1 MARRDEGERPGD
13 RATESAVPGSRSHA
27 DAGPSGTHPATPSRV
42 ASFGPFRLRATERL
56 LERDGE
62 ALKISSRALDILIM
76 LVEHA
81 PEVVSK
87 RDLIART
94 WGNLIVD
101 EGSLR
106 VQVVALRRTLGD
118 GQSGARYVTNVPG
131 RGYCFAAPVT
141 WTAAVAAPAEATS
154 PQVSAP
160 RLPKRL
166 PRMVGRDDTVQQLA
180 RRLRE
185 QRFVSIIGAGGIGK
199 TTVALAVAHEVQ
211 SEFPGAVYFF
221 DFAALEDPRL
231 VAGALASELGISVI
245 SDNPLPAI
253 LAFLGEQRM
262 LLLFDSCEHV
272 IEVVAALAENIFR
285 EAPQVHIL
293 ATSRESLRAEG
304 EQVHHLSPL
313 ECPPQSS
320 ELSATQA
327 LGFPAVQLFV
337 SQIAASGHAFELN
350 DSDAPVVAEICRR
363 LDGIALA
370 LELAARRVGVYGVQG
385 TARLLDSQFRL
396 LWRGRRTALPRHQ
409 TLSATLDWSYNLL
422 TDAERLT
429 LRRLAIF
436 VGPFSLD
443 AVLGVVRE
451 NLEPAE
457 LTEALA
463 TLVEKSLVAP
473 DSTAAM
479 HYRLLDTTRSYAWQK
494 LIESGEHLEIARRH
508 CEHVTRALES
518 LGASIWGAPRPENRA
533 YFVSNLSNLRA
544 ALEWAFSE
552 TGDRALG
559 VRLIG
564 ASAGLFFKMSLLPEC
579 ATWTERAIKSLDA
592 FAGTRIESELQ
603 ACFAM
608 AVMVTKGNVTA
619 AHTAL
624 ARTLEV
630 AEGLGD
636 APMQLLVLHHGLL
649 RWQLRSGDF
658 RGFSELVARIEA
670 VAKQIDDPYADAMA
684 HDAAASK
691 EFFIGDQR
699 QVPVL
704 WRIASD
710 APVHSAKFDTSFAQW
725 NARAVNFVLPR
736 SLWLLGCPGEALK
749 MAKKAVQEV
758 TGTDH
763 PSRFCYMLMSV
774 IPLFLEIGDLKSAED
789 SIDCILDWTARDSL
803 LTYSRAA
810 VGWQGWL
817 AVLRGDSSR
826 GIESLRTALEAQNQD
841 GYELYRPDMSKA
853 LAEALLKTGQRELAY
868 SRICEAIE
876 WCGTRLR
883 THETCDLLRVKGEIL
898 IEKSEPDLREGE
910 ACLLSARR
918 LAEQQGLLSLEL
930 RSGISLARLWADQGS
945 ARKGLE
951 LLGSIYHRFQ
961 DGSQTRD
968 LTEAAN
974 LLDDLRSRG

>member
-1 MARRDEGERPGD
+1 
-13 RATESAVPGSRSHA
+13 
-27 DAGPSGTHPATPSRV
+27 
-42 ASFGPFRLRATERL
+42 
-56 LERDGE
+56 
-62 ALKISSRALDILIM
+62 
-76 LVEHA
+76 
-81 PEVVSK
+81 
-87 RDLIART
+87 
-94 WGNLIVD
+94 
-101 EGSLR
+101 
-106 VQVVALRRTLGD
+106 
-118 GQSGARYVTNVPG
+118 
-131 RGYCFAAPVT
+131 
-141 WTAAVAAPAEATS
+141 
-154 PQVSAP
+154 
-160 RLPKRL
+160 
-166 PRMVGRDDTVQQLA
+166 
-180 RRLRE
+180 
-185 QRFVSIIGAGGIGK
+185 
-199 TTVALAVAHEVQ
+199 
-211 SEFPGAVYFF
+211 
-221 DFAALEDPRL
+221 
-231 VAGALASELGISVI
+231 
-245 SDNPLPAI
+245 
-253 LAFLGEQRM
+253 
-262 LLLFDSCEHV
+262 
-272 IEVVAALAENIFR
+272 
-285 EAPQVHIL
+285 
-293 ATSRESLRAEG
+293 
-304 EQVHHLSPL
+304 
-313 ECPPQSS
+313 
-320 ELSATQA
+320 
-327 LGFPAVQLFV
+327 
-337 SQIAASGHAFELN
+337 
-350 DSDAPVVAEICRR
+350 
-363 LDGIALA
+363 
-370 LELAARRVGVYGVQG
+370 
-385 TARLLDSQFRL
+385 
-396 LWRGRRTALPRHQ
+396 
-409 TLSATLDWSYNLL
+409 
-422 TDAERLT
+422 
-429 LRRLAIF
+429 
-436 VGPFSLD
+436 
-443 AVLGVVRE
+443 
-451 NLEPAE
+451 
-457 LTEALA
+457 
-463 TLVEKSLVAP
+463 
-473 DSTAAM
+473 
-479 HYRLLDTTRSYAWQK
+479 
-494 LIESGEHLEIARRH
+494 
-508 CEHVTRALES
+508 
-518 LGASIWGAPRPENRA
+518 
-533 YFVSNLSNLRA
+533 
-544 ALEWAFSE
+544 
-552 TGDRALG
+552 
-559 VRLIG
+559 
-564 ASAGLFFKMSLLPEC
+564 
-579 ATWTERAIKSLDA
+579 
-592 FAGTRIESELQ
+592 
-603 ACFAM
+603 
-608 AVMVTKGNVTA
+608 
-619 AHTAL
+619 
-624 ARTLEV
+624 
-630 AEGLGD
+630 
-636 APMQLLVLHHGLL
+636 MQLLVLHHGLL

-704 WRIASD
+704 SRIASD

-725 NARAVNFVLPR
+725 NARAVSFVLPR

-826 GIESLRTALEAQNQD
+826 GIESLRTALEAQNED

>member
-1 MARRDEGERPGD
+1 MARRDEGERTSD
-13 RATESAVPGSRSHA
+13 RAPQSAASGSRSHA
-27 DAGPSGTHPATPSRV
+27 DAGPSSHASASRV

-62 ALKISSRALDILIM
+62 ALKIGSRALEVLIM

-81 PEVVSK
+81 PQVVSK
-87 RDLIART
+87 RDLIARA
-94 WGNLIVD
+94 WGSLVVD
-101 EGSLR
+101 DGSLR
-106 VQVVALRRTLGD
+106 VQVAALRKMLGD
-118 GQSGARYVTNVPG
+118 GESGARYITNVPG

-141 WTAAVAAPAEATS
+141 WATARAAPSEATS

-185 QRFVSIIGAGGIGK
+185 QRFVSIVGAGGIGK
-199 TTVALAVAHEVQ
+199 TTVALAVAHEVL
-211 SEFPGAVYFF
+211 SEFPEAVHLL
-221 DFAALEDPRL
+221 DLAALQDPRL
-231 VAGALASELGISVI
+231 VAGALASELGISVD

-253 LAFLGEQRM
+253 LTFLGEQRM

-272 IEVVAALAENIFR
+272 IEAVAALAENIFR

-313 ECPPQSS
+313 ECPPPSS
-320 ELSATQA
+320 ESLSATQA

-337 SQIAASGHAFELN
+337 SQIAASGHVFELN
-350 DSDAPVVAEICRR
+350 DGDAPIVAEICRR

-370 LELAARRVGVYGVQG
+370 LELAARRVGVYGVRG
-385 TARLLDSQFRL
+385 TASLLDSQFRL

-422 TDAERLT
+422 TDTERLT
-429 LRRLAIF
+429 LRRLAVF

-443 AVLGVVRE
+443 AVLGVAQE
-451 NLEPAE
+451 NLDPAE

-473 DSTAAM
+473 DSTSAM

-494 LIESGEHLEIARRH
+494 LIESGEQLAIARRH
-508 CEHVTRALES
+508 CEYVTCALES
-518 LGASIWGAPRPENRA
+518 LGASIWAAPRPQNRA

-552 TGDRALG
+552 QGDTALG
-559 VRLIG
+559 VRLTA
-564 ASAGLFFKMSLLPEC
+564 ASACLFFQMTLLPEC
-579 ATWTERAIKSLDA
+579 ATWTERAIKSLGTVG
-592 FAGTRIESELQ
+592 GTRLESELQ
-603 ACFAM
+603 ACFAL
-608 AVMVTKGNVTA
+608 AVMVTKGNVT
-619 AHTAL
+619 TARTAM

-630 AEGLGD
+630 AEALGD
-636 APMQLLVLHHGLL
+636 APMQLLILHHWFF

-658 RGFSELVARIEA
+658 RGFSELITRIEA
-670 VAKQIDDPYADAMA
+670 VAKQIDDPYADAIA
-684 HDAAASK
+684 HDAAATK

-699 QVPVL
+699 KVPAL
-704 WRIASD
+704 SGIASA
-710 APVHSAKFDTSFAQW
+710 APVHSGKFNTSFVQW
-725 NARAVNFVLPR
+725 SARNVSFVLPR
-736 SLWLLGCPGEALK
+736 SLWLLGRTDEALK

-758 TGTDH
+758 TSVDR
-763 PSRFCYMLMSV
+763 PSKFCYMLMAV
-774 IPLFLEIGDLKSAED
+774 TLLFLEIGDLKSAED
-789 SIDCILDWTARDSL
+789 SIDCLLNWTARDSL
-803 LTYSRAA
+803 LTYARAA
-810 VGWQGWL
+810 VGWRGWL

-826 GIESLRTALEAQNQD
+826 GIESLRAALEAQHED

-853 LAEALLKTGQRELAY
+853 LGEALLKTGQLELAY
-868 SRICEAIE
+868 RRIREEIE
-876 WCGTRLR
+876 WCETRLR
-883 THETCDLLRVKGEIL
+883 KQETCDLLRVKGEIL
-898 IEKSEPDLREGE
+898 LQRSEPDMQEGE
-910 ACLLSARR
+910 SCLVSALR
-918 LAEQQGLLSLEL
+918 LAKQEGLLSLEL
-930 RSGISLARLWADQGS
+930 RSGISLARLWANQGA

-951 LLGSIYHRFQ
+951 LLSAIYHRFP

-968 LTEAAN
+968 LIEASN
-974 LLDDLRSRG
+974 LLDELRFRG